1 MSKGNTIANAF
12 SVKISRGKPA
22 SELNDAIK
30 AKKAPEFDNFTTE
43 SSSYGKDYWTE
54 KPPKRNIHVEPLVS
68 NATSSE
74 VLELRE
80 QLVTGLLNKSIYGD
94 LLICHCIADFNV
106 IVSPKRMKGFKW
118 TVDIEDATL
127 EDLKEYIRKE
137 CELSALE
144 M

>member
-12 SVKISRGKPA
+12 SVKISRGKPV

-80 QLVTGLLNKSIYGD
+80 QLASLRDY
-94 LLICHCIADFNV
+94 LISLSMVPLFLHFNV

>member
-12 SVKISRGKPA
+12 SVKISRGEPV

-80 QLVTGLLNKSIYGD
+80 QLASLRDY
-94 LLICHCIADFNV
+94 LISLSMVPLFLHFNV